1 MCHGIRS
8 DLPIEFLPASF
19 DHDFSESGII
29 DMGEAVETPSLCVLI
44 TGGRRVGADL
54 AMRLAARNASLAM
67 TYRTGRKE
75 IEETLNK
82 VSEPGKTRTLAIA
95 ADLSDPAQ
103 SRRAVE
109 ATIEAF
115 GRIDA
120 LVNMASIFPRT
131 PFETL
136 TPEDFDR
143 NIAANLAGPYHTAVA
158 AGQAMLRQSDGPDGL
173 KGRIVNI
180 GDWAIDR
187 PYRDYLPYLVAKGGL
202 KTMTLAL
209 AAELAPHV
217 TVNMIQPAMIDPP
230 PHMTDADIA
239 QVVAATPLRR
249 VGKPGDV
256 NQLIEYLLTETA
268 FVTGT
273 CIRVDG
279 GRFLNDGGPTE
290 RV

>member
-1 MCHGIRS
+1 M
-8 DLPIEFLPASF
+8 
-19 DHDFSESGII
+19 SEAT
-29 DMGEAVETPSLCVLI
+29 DAPPMCVLI

-54 AMRLAARNASLAM
+54 AMRLGARNANLAM
-67 TYRTGRKE
+67 TYRTGKAE
-75 IEETLNK
+75 IEATLK
-82 VSEPGKTRTLAIA
+82 QASARWQIRTLAIPS
-95 ADLSDPAQ
+95 DLSDAAQ
-103 SRRAVE
+103 AARAVE

-136 TPEDFDR
+136 KPEDFDR

-158 AGQAMLRQSDGPDGL
+158 AGQAMLRQADGPDGL

-230 PHMTDADIA
+230 PHMTAADIDE
-239 QVVAATPLRR
+239 VIAATPLRR
-249 VGKPGDV
+249 VGHPGDV
-256 NQLIEYLLTETA
+256 NQLIEYLLTGTA

-279 GRFLNDGGPTE
+279 GRFLNDGGSTE

>member
-1 MCHGIRS
+1 MS
-8 DLPIEFLPASF
+8 DPDRTVPLN
-19 DHDFSESGII
+19 
-29 DMGEAVETPSLCVLI
+29 VLI

-54 AMRLAARNASLAM
+54 ARRLARRGANLAM
-67 TYRTGRKE
+67 TWRSSRAE
-75 IEETLNK
+75 IEAVLAELQAACD
-82 VSEPGKTRTLAIA
+82 VRTIAIE
-95 ADLSDPAQ
+95 ADLADPAQ
-103 SRRAVE
+103 ASSAVDR
-109 ATIEAF
+109 TIEAF

-136 TPEDFDR
+136 KPEDFDR

-158 AGQAMLRQSDGPDGL
+158 AGKAMLRQSDGPDGL
-173 KGRIVNI
+173 NGRIVNI

-187 PYRDYLPYLVAKGGL
+187 PYLDYLPYLVAKGGL

-230 PHMTDADIA
+230 PGMTADDIA
-239 QVVAATPLRR
+239 QVIAATPLRR
-249 VGKPGDV
+249 VGRPGDV
-256 NQLIEYLLTETA
+256 NALIEYLLTETS

-279 GRFLNDGGPTE
+279 GRFLNDGRPGE

>member
-1 MCHGIRS
+1 M
-8 DLPIEFLPASF
+8 
-19 DHDFSESGII
+19 SEAPDNS
-29 DMGEAVETPSLCVLI
+29 TLCVLI

-54 AMRLAARNASLAM
+54 AMRLGARNASVAM
-67 TYRTGRKE
+67 TYRTSKAE
-75 IEETLNK
+75 IEATLK
-82 VSEPGKTRTLAIA
+82 RVRDFSPSRTLAIP

-103 SRRAVE
+103 ARRAVE

-136 TPEDFDR
+136 SPDDFDR

-158 AGQAMLRQSDGPDGL
+158 AGHAMLKQSDGPGGL

-202 KTMTLAL
+202 KTMTLAM
-209 AAELAPHV
+209 AAELAPYV

-230 PHMTDADIA
+230 PHMTAADIDE
-239 QVVAATPLRR
+239 VIAATPLRR
-249 VGKPGDV
+249 VGNPGDV
-256 NQLIEYLLTETA
+256 NQLIEYLLTGTA

>member
-1 MCHGIRS
+1 MPS
-8 DLPIEFLPASF
+8 DSRF
-19 DHDFSESGII
+19 DTIN
-29 DMGEAVETPSLCVLI
+29 VLI

-54 AMRLAARNASLAM
+54 ARRLAARNANVAM
-67 TYRTGRKE
+67 TYNTSRDAIERTTTALQDEFGVKA
-75 IEETLNK
+75 
-82 VSEPGKTRTLAIA
+82 VAVQ
-95 ADLSDPAQ
+95 ADLSDPDQAQ
-103 SRRAVE
+103 NAVD
-109 ATIEAF
+109 ATISAF

-136 TPEDFDR
+136 KPADFDR

-158 AGQAMLRQSDGPDGL
+158 VGQAMLKQSPGKDGF
-173 KGRIVNI
+173 KGRIVNF
-180 GDWAIDR
+180 GDWALDR

-230 PHMTDADIA
+230 PDMTADDIA
-239 QVVAATPLRR
+239 QVIAATPLRR
-249 VGKPGDV
+249 VGSPADV
-256 NQLIEYLLTETA
+256 NELILYLLYATS

>member
-1 MCHGIRS
+1 M
-8 DLPIEFLPASF
+8 
-19 DHDFSESGII
+19 
-29 DMGEAVETPSLCVLI
+29 CVLI

-54 AMRLAARNASLAM
+54 AMRLGARNARIAM
-67 TYRTGRKE
+67 TYRTSREE
-75 IEETLNK
+75 IEATLQEASARWQ
-82 VSEPGKTRTLAIA
+82 VRTLAIP
-95 ADLSDPAQ
+95 ADLADATQ
-103 SRRAVE
+103 AARAVE

-131 PFETL
+131 PFESL
-136 TPEDFDR
+136 KPEDFDR

-158 AGQAMLRQSDGPDGL
+158 AGQAMLGQADGPEGL

-230 PHMTDADIA
+230 PHMSAADIDE
-239 QVVAATPLRR
+239 VIAATPLRR
-249 VGKPGDV
+249 VGNPGDV
-256 NQLIEYLLTETA
+256 NRLIEYLLTGTA

>member
-1 MCHGIRS
+1 MTDRPERTTQS
-8 DLPIEFLPASF
+8 
-19 DHDFSESGII
+19 
-29 DMGEAVETPSLCVLI
+29 VLI

-54 AMRLAARNASLAM
+54 ARRLARDKVDIAM
-67 TYRTGRKE
+67 TYRTSKAE
-75 IEETLNK
+75 IESVLAEINDRW
-82 VSEPGKTRTLAIA
+82 GCRTLAVHSDLADA
-95 ADLSDPAQ
+95 AQAAN
-103 SRRAVE
+103 AVK
-109 ATIEAF
+109 ATIESF

-131 PFETL
+131 PFDTL
-136 TPEDFDR
+136 QPGDFDR

-158 AGQAMLRQSDGPDGL
+158 AGQAMLKQNDAPDGL

-230 PHMTDADIA
+230 PGMTDDDIA
-239 QVVAATPLRR
+239 QVIKATPLRR
-249 VGKPGDV
+249 IGSAADV
-256 NQLIEYLLTETA
+256 NGLIMYLLTETA

-279 GRFLNDGGPTE
+279 GRFLNDGFETE

>member
-1 MCHGIRS
+1 
-8 DLPIEFLPASF
+8 
-19 DHDFSESGII
+19 
-29 DMGEAVETPSLCVLI
+29 MGQTPEKPPTCVLI

-54 AMRLAARNASLAM
+54 ALRLGAKGAWIAM
-67 TYRTGRKE
+67 TYRTSREE
-75 IEETLNK
+75 IEATLKK
-82 VSEPGKTRTLAIA
+82 VSELRNCRTLAIP
-95 ADLSDPAQ
+95 ADLSDPRQAA
-103 SRRAVE
+103 RAVE
-109 ATIEAF
+109 LTIEAF

-136 TPEDFDR
+136 KPEDFDR

-158 AGQAMLRQSDGPDGL
+158 AGQAMLSQTDGPDGL

-209 AAELAPHV
+209 AAELAPYV

-230 PHMTDADIA
+230 PHMTDADIDE
-239 QVVAATPLRR
+239 VIAATPLRR

-256 NQLIEYLLTETA
+256 NQLIEYLLTGTA

>member
-1 MCHGIRS
+1 M
-8 DLPIEFLPASF
+8 
-19 DHDFSESGII
+19 SEAPV
-29 DMGEAVETPSLCVLI
+29 DQPMCVLI

-54 AMRLAARNASLAM
+54 AMRLAARNASLAL
-67 TYRTGRKE
+67 TYRTGKAE
-75 IEETLNK
+75 IEATLAK
-82 VSEPGKTRTLAIA
+82 VREAWKVRTLAIP
-95 ADLSDPAQ
+95 ADLSVAAQ
-103 SRRAVE
+103 AARAVE

-131 PFETL
+131 PFEAL
-136 TPEDFDR
+136 KPEDFDR

-158 AGQAMLRQSDGPDGL
+158 AGQAMLRQTEGSDGL

-209 AAELAPHV
+209 AVELAPHV

-230 PHMTDADIA
+230 PHMTAADIEE
-239 QVVAATPLRR
+239 VIAATPMRR
-249 VGKPGDV
+249 VGSPGDV
-256 NQLIEYLLTETA
+256 NQLIEYLLTGTA

-279 GRFLNDGGPTE
+279 GRFLNDGGPSE